1 MGGKGMAG
9 VSEPAVIAGSSSVT
23 QDKAR
28 QNRVEAN
35 PDLQG
40 PVGNPGPF
48 AAAARAT
55 HIPMLITDP
64 RKTGHP
70 VVFVNGAFCR
80 LTGYT
85 PEEVLGRNFLF
96 LHGPETDP
104 ATVVRV
110 RAAVAAA
117 EPIET
122 DIRNYRKNGEPF
134 WSRLSIAPV
143 HDAGGYATYFIAN
156 LVDVTAEHDRLA
168 SLHSHDAALA
178 LLAEHLSD
186 RTSELAALQDRL
198 QAEVEERERVEA
210 AFRRALAAAN
220 EAQTALMERE
230 MHLRSVLDTVPD
242 AMIVIDSQAR
252 MQSFSA
258 TAERLFGYSR
268 QEAVGRNVS
277 MLMPSPYRD
286 QHDVYLARYF
296 QTGEKRVI
304 GRGRVMVGQRK
315 DGSTFPME
323 LSVGEMV
330 SGDNHFFTGFV
341 RDLTEREDTRQRLL
355 GLQAELIHI
364 SRFTAMGEMASTL
377 AHELNQP
384 LTAVVSYLNGSRLL
398 LTGSD
403 NLQTLMIRDAVERAA
418 EQALRAGQIIRR
430 LRQFVARGEIERQV
444 ENLAKL
450 IEEAGEL
457 ALIGTKESGVQV
469 DFKLDPRM
477 TFVLVDKVQIHQVL
491 VNLIRNAIEAMQET
505 TQRVLTISTTRR
517 DGTTAE
523 ISVGDT
529 GPGIAP
535 AIAAQLFQ
543 PFVTTKPEG
552 MGVGLSIS
560 RTIVESHGGHLW
572 AEPNPDGGTIF
583 RLTLRVTSTEEP
595 IDSRTR

>member
-1 MGGKGMAG
+1 M
-9 VSEPAVIAGSSSVT
+9 SEPPLAVDPPFAFGQSSVT
-23 QDKAR
+23 REKPWQTGA
-28 QNRVEAN
+28 EI
-35 PDLQG
+35 
-40 PVGNPGPF
+40 NPGPAGSAGDSAPF
-48 AAAARAT
+48 AAAARVT
-55 HIPMLITDP
+55 HTPMLITNP
-64 RKTGHP
+64 RKPGHP
-70 VVFVNGAFCR
+70 VVFVNDAFCR
-80 LTGYT
+80 LTGFE
-85 PEEVLGRNFLF
+85 PEEVLGRNCCFLQG
-96 LHGPETDP
+96 LETDP
-104 ATVVRV
+104 VTLARV
-110 RAAVAAA
+110 SAAFAAA

-143 HDAGGYATYFIAN
+143 HDAGGCATYFIAN
-156 LVDVTAEHDRLA
+156 LVDVTAEHDRLVGRQ
-168 SLHSHDAALA
+168 SHDAALA
-178 LLAEHLSD
+178 ALEQRLSS
-186 RTSELAALQDRL
+186 RTGELAALQDRL
-198 QAEVEERERVEA
+198 QAEITERERVEA
-210 AFRRALAAAN
+210 AFRRTLAAAS

-268 QEAVGRNVS
+268 QEAIGQNVS
-277 MLMPSPYRD
+277 LLMPSPYRE
-286 QHDVYLARYF
+286 QHDGHLERYF

-304 GRGRVMVGQRK
+304 GRGRVMVGLRK

-330 SGDNHFFTGFV
+330 SGGKRSFTGFV
-341 RDLTEREDTRQRLL
+341 RDLTEREETRHRLL

-384 LTAVVSYLNGSRLL
+384 LTAVVSYLNGSRRL

-403 NLQTLMIRDAVERAA
+403 NLQTLMIRDAIERAA

-430 LRQFVARGEIERQV
+430 LRQFVTRGESERHS
-444 ENLAKL
+444 ESLTKL
-450 IEEAGEL
+450 IEEAGAL
-457 ALIGTKESGVQV
+457 ALIGIKESGVRV
-469 DFKLDPRM
+469 GFKLDPRM

-491 VNLIRNAIEAMQET
+491 LNLIRNAIEAMQET
-505 TQRVLTISTTRR
+505 TRRVLTIATTQR
-517 DGTTAE
+517 DGAIAE
-523 ISVGDT
+523 ISVSDT

-560 RTIVESHGGHLW
+560 RTIIESHGGHLW
-572 AEPNPDGGTIF
+572 AEPDPDGGTIF
-583 RLTLRVTSTEEP
+583 RMTLRIMSTEDLIE
-595 IDSRTR
+595 SV